1 MKWIIIFLLAF
12 AVSKSIDKIIIDKLT
27 DKPQITDESF
37 SYSLLSLV
45 TEAEQEEKSKGG
57 QIKRNILKRLKF

>member
-1 MKWIIIFLLAF
+1 VKT
-12 AVSKSIDKIIIDKLT
+12 KISST
-27 DKPQITDESF
+27 
-37 SYSLLSLV
+37 LS